1 MTTYYKV
8 YAFPMAANDGI
19 NQQTFP
25 EQSIEE
31 FRHGAKNKYIGV
43 AFSGGGTRSACCTL
57 GQLKALHDTGMMNKV
72 KYISSVSGG
81 SWTAVPYTFLP
92 SKMLSEFWGHIQ
104 EPQIITAD
112 SLLQIK
118 PRSFQSCVVN
128 AALLIRYMAAVLTGK
143 GDESFADVLG
153 AIFLRPFG
161 LDNAEQQF
169 SYNAETVAQACELN
183 PNLSPNAFV
192 QTRSNSPYLIV
203 GAVLLNQD
211 GLNKKQKYPVEYT
224 PYYSGIRQHYIDKDV
239 FTSED
244 NFGGGYINSYGY
256 DCKGPCQ
263 VEAQGSKLVLTV
275 KASKRHPLNLHHPKA
290 FSLADIMAS
299 SGAAP
304 QQFTNAL
311 QLRAL
316 GFPEFYH
323 LPVAELTAKAREYS
337 HSDGGHLENLGIV
350 PLLARGVDRLYI
362 FVNTKRSFKPALAA
376 SARDTITNTVINKSV
391 KALFVPLDNNQTL
404 GKFADNC
411 LFADGE
417 QRLAELI
424 ELFAAKVV
432 KQNHGTEKH
441 TDYPA
446 ASALFATQVLTTRAN
461 AFYDIMPGHTVTI
474 TWIYNQRA
482 LEWENALQDRVLAQ
496 ELQDANAHI
505 DGHNKP
511 DPLNLSH
518 FPHYRTFLEN
528 KQMIALT
535 PLQTNLLTSHAYWV
549 AKQALA

>member
-1 MTTYYKV
+1 MTTYYRV

-19 NQQTFP
+19 TPPTFP
-25 EQSIEE
+25 EQSLEDLS
-31 FRHGAKNKYIGV
+31 HSPKHIGV

-57 GQLKALHDTGMMNKV
+57 GQLKALHDTGVIDEV

-81 SWTAVPYTFLP
+81 SWTSVPYTYLPAQFLP
-92 SKMLSEFWGHIQ
+92 EFWGNIQ
-104 EPQIITAD
+104 SPQTITVA
-112 SLLQIK
+112 SLIQVK

-128 AALLIRYMAAVLTGK
+128 AALLIRYIGAVLTGK
-143 GDESFADVLG
+143 GDESYADILG

-161 LDNAEQQF
+161 LDNPEQHF

-183 PNLSPNAFV
+183 PHLSPNAFV
-192 QTRSNSPYLIV
+192 QTRTNSPYLIV
-203 GAVLLNQD
+203 GAVLINQD
-211 GLNKKQKYPVEYT
+211 GLNQKQKYPVEYT
-224 PYYSGIRQHYIDKDV
+224 PYYSGIRLHYIDKDV
-239 FTSED
+239 LTHDD

-256 DCKGPCQ
+256 DCKGPFGVQ
-263 VEAQGSKLVLTV
+263 TLGTQQLLTV
-275 KASKRHPLNLHHPKA
+275 RASKRHPLNLHHPKA
-290 FSLADIMAS
+290 FCLADIMAS

-304 QQFTNAL
+304 QEVANSL
-311 QLRAL
+311 QLKAL

-323 LPVAELTAKAREYS
+323 IPVAKLSAKAREYA

-350 PLLARGVDRLYI
+350 PLLARGLDRLYI
-362 FVNTKRSFKPALAA
+362 FVNTKCSFKPALGA
-376 SARDTITNTVINKSV
+376 SPRDTIANTVINKSL
-391 KALFVPLDNNQTL
+391 KALFVPLDNHQTL
-404 GKFADNC
+404 GKFDDNC

-417 QRLAELI
+417 HRLAELI

-441 TDYPA
+441 IDYPA
-446 ASALFATQVLTTRAN
+446 ASALFATQTLTTRAN
-461 AFYDIMPGHTVTI
+461 AFYGIMPGHTVTI

-482 LEWENALQDRVLAQ
+482 LEWENALQDRALAQ
-496 ELQDANAHI
+496 ELQDANARI
-505 DGHNKP
+505 GGHNKP
-511 DPLNLSH
+511 DPLNLSR

-549 AKQALA
+549 AKQALS